1 MQINSELTHDVLII
15 GSGASGGMAA
25 HVLAQK
31 GIKCL
36 MLDAGPAVDLE
47 RNRVLRAVYDLP
59 YRGFG
64 KPGRFPHVTQ
74 ANEFNANAW
83 ADETLNP
90 YTYDP
95 SDPYFWVRIRLL
107 GGKTLMWGRASWRLS
122 DFEFKGKDHDDF
134 GENWPISYAD
144 LAPYYDRV
152 EPMMRVSG
160 RKEGFAQL
168 PDGAFLPDNSSD
180 SESVQRF
187 IASAKRLNVP
197 TTKSRVATGRLAS
210 SLNLLLPAAIESG
223 NLTVVPNAVVSE
235 ITVDKNT
242 GRANGAKFI
251 DRISKRE
258 YHVKARVVV
267 LGASCLESTRIL
279 LNSGIANSSGVLG
292 HYLFDQFYVKS
303 IVQAIVPEATGG
315 KAPRGLMGGGG
326 YIPRFRNLKQREKK
340 FIRGYAFDFGSGG
353 TISPAYLPG
362 YGSDLKRKLKDVESA
377 AFRLTAMG
385 EVLPRHENYVR
396 INKNVKDAW
405 GIPVLHIKAKY
416 TDNEFEMAKDAM
428 NTADEVCRGAGF
440 QVLTKHWE
448 MVPPGE
454 SIHELGTCRMGSDP
468 KKSVLNNFNQ
478 SHDVKNLFVVD
489 GSAFVSGGS
498 QNPTLTILALTM
510 RASEYLAEEMR
521 KKNI

>member
-1 MQINSELTHDVLII
+1 MYSRKRGSVVSCSMPVLP
-15 GSGASGGMAA
+15 STS
-25 HVLAQK
+25 
-31 GIKCL
+31 
-36 MLDAGPAVDLE
+36 E

-83 ADETLNP
+83 ADEKLNP

-168 PDGAFLPDNSSD
+168 PDGNFLPDNSSD

-235 ITVDKNT
+235 ITVDKDT
-242 GRANGAKFI
+242 GRANGATFI
-251 DRISKRE
+251 DRLSKRE

-267 LGASCLESTRIL
+267 LGASCLESTRI
-279 LNSGIANSSGVLG
+279 
-292 HYLFDQFYVKS
+292 
-303 IVQAIVPEATGG
+303 
-315 KAPRGLMGGGG
+315 R
-326 YIPRFRNLKQREKK
+326 
-340 FIRGYAFDFGSGG
+340 
-353 TISPAYLPG
+353 
-362 YGSDLKRKLKDVESA
+362 
-377 AFRLTAMG
+377 
-385 EVLPRHENYVR
+385 
-396 INKNVKDAW
+396 
-405 GIPVLHIKAKY
+405 
-416 TDNEFEMAKDAM
+416 
-428 NTADEVCRGAGF
+428 
-440 QVLTKHWE
+440 
-448 MVPPGE
+448 
-454 SIHELGTCRMGSDP
+454 
-468 KKSVLNNFNQ
+468 
-478 SHDVKNLFVVD
+478 
-489 GSAFVSGGS
+489 
-498 QNPTLTILALTM
+498 
-510 RASEYLAEEMR
+510 
-521 KKNI
+521 